1 MKQIAIVSGKGG
13 TGKTTLSSSLGILFK
28 NTILADCDVDAANLN
43 LMFNSKIIEKYDYY
57 GGKKAVIDPKK
68 CDGCGICKEV
78 CRFEAVIYKNNI
90 YKIDQYACEG
100 CNACVISC
108 PQKAIKLT
116 ESLSGNYYYSTS
128 ENKNIVHANLNPGE
142 ETSGGLVAEVRKL
155 SIEKGKILKKEIILI
170 DGAPG
175 IGCPATSSIT
185 ATYFV
190 IIVTEPTSSGI
201 HDLKRIIDTVK
212 HFKRNFAIVINKY
225 DINEEITNKIEE
237 FCKTENIEI
246 LGKIPFDETV
256 EEAILN
262 TRPVVTY
269 ENSKA
274 AKAIIEIYKKLL
286 KIIKEEGKNYENSN
300 SI

>member
-13 TGKTTLSSSLGILFK
+13 TGKTTLSSSLGILFE
-28 NTILADCDVDAANLN
+28 NSILADCDVDAANLN
-43 LMFNSKIIEKYDYY
+43 LMFNSKVIEKHEYY
-57 GGKKAVIDPKK
+57 GGKKAIIVPEK
-68 CDGCGICKEV
+68 CDGCGICKKV
-78 CRFEAVIYKNNI
+78 CRFEAIITVSNI
-90 YKIDQYACEG
+90 YKVDQYACEG

-108 PQKAIKLT
+108 PQRAIKLV
-116 ESLSGNYYYSTS
+116 ESLSGEFYYSVS
-128 ENKNIVHANLNPGE
+128 ENKNIIHANLNPGE

-155 SIEKGKILKKEIILI
+155 SIEKGKNLKKEIILI

-175 IGCPATSSIT
+175 VGCPATSSIA

-201 HDLKRIIDTVK
+201 HDLKRIIDTVN

-225 DINEEITNKIEE
+225 DINEEITGKIED
-237 FCKTENIEI
+237 FCKDEKIEI

-256 EEAILN
+256 EKAILE

-274 AKAIIEIYKKLL
+274 ARAIIEIYKKLL
-286 KIIKEEGKNYENSN
+286 KVIKKEV
-300 SI
+300 